1 MWTSRWITEYS
12 EYKFPH
18 LNIHNLSTRSHTSE
32 EENRS
37 KNCKFKRA
45 FEQGWIRV
53 AWWYRHTFLYF
64 TRCAINMI
72 ITGEGSSRLK
82 IIGLLWIYINCDAI
96 DLIPSTQNFITDIAF
111 SYVNGDSSFK
121 PQCMCQKFS
130 MSEIALQIKRRG
142 FEQLRPVTII
152 TLQYY
157 VYQLVLLCVVI
168 HCMFVFLIFTVENSI
183 LGLPI
188 VVEFEVS
195 RFIYITMTFGS

>member
-1 MWTSRWITEYS
+1 MVFKGPFTLAIFAAISEVRFSPSDACQTSRWITEYS

-18 LNIHNLSTRSHTSE
+18 LNIHNLSTRSPTSE

-72 ITGEGSSRLK
+72 TVTGEGSSRLK

-111 SYVNGDSSFK
+111 SYVNVDSSFK
-121 PQCMCQKFS
+121 PQCASRNSVCQKLHCKLNDGDSNSSDQWRSLHYSIMFTN
-130 MSEIALQIKRRG
+130 L
-142 FEQLRPVTII
+142 FD
-152 TLQYY
+152 Y
-157 VYQLVLLCVVI
+157 V
-168 HCMFVFLIFTVENSI
+168 
-183 LGLPI
+183 
-188 VVEFEVS
+188 
-195 RFIYITMTFGS
+195 